1 MTILFLDFDGV
12 LHPSEVYV
20 YHGKG
25 IVLKAGPE
33 HHLFEHAE
41 LLATLLEPFPEVHIV
56 LSTSWCSTL
65 RSFDRVKEHLPQA
78 LQQRVIG
85 STWHSAKEHY
95 RWLSLTR
102 YEQIDEYVSRH
113 YIDNWLAIDDDGDS
127 WPDSKRHTLIHTDA
141 WQCLGKLESQQELQA
156 ILLRLRESG
165 GESEPKPVRLPH
177 GSCW

>member
-12 LHPSEVYV
+12 LHPHEVYM
-20 YHGKG
+20 YHGRG

-33 HHLFEHAE
+33 HRLFEHAE

-65 RSFDRVKEHLPQA
+65 RSFDVAKDYLPQA

-85 STWHSAKEHY
+85 ATWHSAKEHY
-95 RWLSLTR
+95 RWFSLTR
-102 YEQIDEYVSRH
+102 YEQIYEYVSRH
-113 YIDNWLAIDDDGDS
+113 QIDNWLAIDDDGVK
-127 WPDSKRHTLIHTDA
+127 WPDNQRHTLVHTDA
-141 WQCLGKLESQQELQA
+141 WQGLGKSESQHELQSK
-156 ILLRLRESG
+156 LLRLRESG
-165 GESEPKPVRLPH
+165 GESEPKPTRLLP